1 MRKMINNTP
10 SKKTYTEQLCRSIS
24 KPKHVL
30 IEASTGESIP
40 ISQKAWYS
48 LAKRAGKNNTLL
60 SIIEQVYC
68 RGIFTA
74 DDASY
79 NSPEHQA
86 FCRVDSFLH
95 EGKAYELDYD
105 LVTEQCTVPDGRK
118 HMHIIKNA
126 IKTHKKINQKE
137 VIKESNVGFGKSMQ
151 ALGKGLHKGIGTF
164 LSGGNKSSKSR
175 TSQRSSS
182 PRVAKPPK
190 KELSF
195 DEKAKLAIAKDKE
208 KQSIKWVVGHQK
220 EYAAALARKKADAGA
235 PDARARMTRQ
245 NTSGRGVATRAA
257 GIVLAAVKGKG
268 VVGPWGYDDGKPD
281 KRDSSS
287 SSVPSVGHH
296 GSPEEVYRTSIG
308 TLAHHRR
315 REEAKAAEEKR
326 TKDKEGGGGNS
337 VG

>member
-68 RGIFTA
+68 RGILTA
-74 DDASY
+74 DEASY
-79 NSPEHQA
+79 NSPEHQS

-137 VIKESNVGFGKSMQ
+137 VIKESNVGFGRSLAMIGRS
-151 ALGKGLHKGIGTF
+151 ANKGLF
-164 LSGGNKSSKSR
+164 GGSKRRSAPSS
-175 TSQRSSS
+175 RSSS
-182 PRVAKPPK
+182 PRVAKP
-190 KELSF
+190 EVSF
-195 DEKAKLAIAKDKE
+195 DDKAELAIQKKQEKDRLKWVANHPDEYHAAKAKREAAEYEANKSWPRKMLDKWSAKSDQKNAEYNDPQKHPIASRILNIVRDKNE
-208 KQSIKWVVGHQK
+208 TPK
-220 EYAAALARKKADAGA
+220 
-235 PDARARMTRQ
+235 PQ
-245 NTSGRGVATRAA
+245 NTST
-257 GIVLAAVKGKG
+257 INT
-268 VVGPWGYDDGKPD
+268 
-281 KRDSSS
+281 
-287 SSVPSVGHH
+287 SVGAGTAHDQRKKQGREDAMKREAAAREAARNAH
-296 GSPEEVYRTSIG
+296 GHKLIQ
-308 TLAHHRR
+308 
-315 REEAKAAEEKR
+315 K
-326 TKDKEGGGGNS
+326 
-337 VG
+337 